1 MAKVLNTQTIST
13 PISKLVEL
21 PSNYIING
29 QFYNKV
35 DMSPSPLD
43 FGFYET
49 SSNCEMIVNKAAF
62 NGCSLAAKIN
72 QGTIPDS
79 FDSNVSYCVK
89 PGIYNHSDN
98 NSYTIFFKTEK
109 NGNDVRI
116 KTYKWKGDASSKQC
130 FGDIIDQD
138 ENYLYV
144 SIMCENY
151 KTLVF
156 RLDKETMSAS
166 GIYDLGAGKY
176 ISVVKSTDMYI
187 YIAVTGANNYFVITK
202 YNKVAGTATIIK
214 DDTGISGGYSSQC
227 IIAKHPANSN
237 IFYAVRDGFMLN
249 NLHHSLIKQYVL
261 DLNTDTVGATY
272 VDMNLAG
279 LSFGVSIPTIDNSIN
294 AMNELFTFVDNDKNY
309 ITYVRYGEGIT
320 NTNSFMLTFEIIND
334 TEFKLVQE
342 TKFSP
347 VNFRMCL
354 GANNNKTL
362 LLGNDGQVRFYTW
375 NSYSKKFENTSTIVK
390 SISMIGCD
398 IDGNI
403 LVQYADSSVDMY
415 SEVMALSVTANL
427 EKEFYEYNGSDIAS
441 NVIAFAQ
448 NYNGE
453 FTSTNIKLTLIGPA
467 VFTATNDNVLTLTT
481 SNISANILP
490 ITIKNSGYVRV
501 TVEML

>member
-1 MAKVLNTQTIST
+1 M
-13 PISKLVEL
+13 
-21 PSNYIING
+21 
-29 QFYNKV
+29 
-35 DMSPSPLD
+35 
-43 FGFYET
+43 
-49 SSNCEMIVNKAAF
+49 
-62 NGCSLAAKIN
+62 
-72 QGTIPDS
+72 
-79 FDSNVSYCVK
+79 
-89 PGIYNHSDN
+89 
-98 NSYTIFFKTEK
+98 
-109 NGNDVRI
+109 
-116 KTYKWKGDASSKQC
+116 
-130 FGDIIDQD
+130 
-138 ENYLYV
+138 
-144 SIMCENY
+144 
-151 KTLVF
+151 
-156 RLDKETMSAS
+156 
-166 GIYDLGAGKY
+166 
-176 ISVVKSTDMYI
+176 
-187 YIAVTGANNYFVITK
+187 
-202 YNKVAGTATIIK
+202 
-214 DDTGISGGYSSQC
+214 
-227 IIAKHPANSN
+227 
-237 IFYAVRDGFMLN
+237 
-249 NLHHSLIKQYVL
+249 
-261 DLNTDTVGATY
+261 
-272 VDMNLAG
+272 
-279 LSFGVSIPTIDNSIN
+279 NSIQKYFAN
-294 AMNELFTFVDNDKNY
+294 DDNIEITLECNPGAVDNDKNY

-481 SNISANILP
+481 SNISANVLP